1 ILIYRPGVEEDRE
14 KVDHQQ
20 AAKGGEYRWRNH
32 IQERKGDYREN
43 KQSREPVGHLYGIFM
58 CCTYQGAA
66 LTEVGHL
73 PVKLTEICPSL
84 MVYKGFRDEPQAESR
99 FADPYAE
106 LNVFRIA
113 VEEKAT
119 SAFEYNPGYSHIK
132 APLLKPA

>member
-1 ILIYRPGVEEDRE
+1 
-14 KVDHQQ
+14 KQ
-20 AAKGGEYRWRNH
+20 
-32 IQERKGDYREN
+32 IQERKRDYSEN

-58 CCTYQGAA
+58 HCAHQGSA

-73 PVKLTEICPSL
+73 PVKLTEIGPSL
-84 MVYKGFRDEPQAESR
+84 MVHKGFRNEPHAESR

-113 VEEKAT
+113 VEEKAP

-132 APLLKPA
+132 APRLK